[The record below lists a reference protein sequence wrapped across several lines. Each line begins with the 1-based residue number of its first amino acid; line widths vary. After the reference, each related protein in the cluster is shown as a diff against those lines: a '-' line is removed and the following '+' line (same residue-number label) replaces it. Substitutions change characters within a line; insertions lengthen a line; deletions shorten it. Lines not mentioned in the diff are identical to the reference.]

1 MYISMSSLQPRSVSK
16 IKTGGVMDIQTKE
29 ALIAEIERFKTESLK
44 IHIVKVWAESYTN
57 TDVFDYVILEKENN
71 KIWWM
76 KAQAY
81 QLWKMWKAA
90 QVVPEVVTIGDEL
103 QSWVA
108 VNSFSADDGEG
119 VLPVVD
125 ANALAEKIEEL
136 TGANQ

>member
-1 MYISMSSLQPRSVSK
+1 M
-16 IKTGGVMDIQTKE
+16 GIQTKE

-44 IHIVKVWAESYTN
+44 THIVKVWAESYANTN
-57 TDVFDYVILEKENN
+57 PFDYVILEKENN
-71 KIWWM
+71 KVWWM
-76 KAQAY
+76 KTQAY
-81 QLWKMWKAA
+81 QLWQMWQAAKAKA
-90 QVVPEVVTIGDEL
+90 VPEVVTIGNEL

-125 ANALAEKIEEL
+125 ANAIAAKIEEL

>member
-1 MYISMSSLQPRSVSK
+1 MYISMPRLCPCSVSK

-57 TDVFDYVILEKENN
+57 TDAFDYVILEKENN

>member
-1 MYISMSSLQPRSVSK
+1 MYISMSCLCPCSVSK

-44 IHIVKVWAESYTN
+44 THIVKVWAESYTN
-57 TDVFDYVILEKENN
+57 TDAFDYVILEKENN

>member
-1 MYISMSSLQPRSVSK
+1 
-16 IKTGGVMDIQTKE
+16 MDIQTKE

-44 IHIVKVWAESYTN
+44 THIVKVWAESYTN
-57 TDVFDYVILEKENN
+57 TDAFDYVILEKENN

-90 QVVPEVVTIGDEL
+90 QVVPEVVTSGDEL